1 VAFTY
6 FSYFLSRFLFNL
18 TLFTCNVYIN
28 KSVLMKIELKI
39 ESWGKQNCDFDL
51 EAILREVVILTSIS
65 ENEPALNNTQCSY

>member
-1 VAFTY
+1 
-6 FSYFLSRFLFNL
+6 
-18 TLFTCNVYIN
+18 
-28 KSVLMKIELKI
+28 MKIELKI